1 MSEQASQS
9 PSRVVITG
17 LGAISPLGRNK
28 SEILS
33 SLRAGASGIRFIEKL
48 EELKFSC
55 QVGGLVHQWQELA
68 EKILSE
74 SDRFAMS
81 ESMQF
86 AAIAA
91 FEALDDAGLQIPT
104 SEEPADVDRGAIIGT
119 GIGGLDVFSEKV
131 YPNVE
136 SKRVKRCGGSVVEQ
150 IMCSGVSAKLGGLLG
165 LGNQVTTNSSACNTG
180 TEAIVMGYD
189 RIRHGEAEIMIVG
202 GAEAGHYQIW
212 SGFDAMRVLARKWND
227 EPHKASRPMSADSA
241 GFVPGSGAGIL
252 VLESLA
258 SAERRGAPIYAEI
271 LSGFLCSGGMRQ
283 GGSMTAPSSEGVK
296 RCIRQAILRAGI
308 DASDIDYINGHL
320 TSTFADP
327 LEISNWQQSLEL
339 PTEQFPWINSTKS
352 LMGHA
357 LGAAGA
363 IESVATLLQLKYSF
377 LHPSLNCET
386 LHEAIEPIAKRV
398 VRERLDLGPKD
409 LKIAAKA
416 SFGFGDVNSCLIL
429 KKWS

>member
-1 MSEQASQS
+1 MKQNRDSKL
-9 PSRVVITG
+9 SRVVITG
-17 LGAISPLGRNK
+17 AGVVSPLGRNK
-28 SEILS
+28 TEMLA
-33 SLRAGASGIRFIEKL
+33 SLREGRSGIRHIQKL

-55 QVGGLVHQWQELA
+55 QVGGIVEDWQDLA
-68 EKILSE
+68 EQHLSE

-91 FEALDDAGLQIPT
+91 FEALSDAGLRIPA
-104 SEEPADVDRGAIIGT
+104 SDEPANADWGAFVGT

-136 SKRVKRCGGSVVEQ
+136 AGRVKRCGSSVVEQ

-180 TEAIVMGYD
+180 TEAIIMGYD
-189 RIRHGEAEIMIVG
+189 RIRHGEAEVMVVG

-212 SGFDAMRVLARKWND
+212 SGFDAMRVLSRKWND
-227 EPHKASRPMSADSA
+227 EPQKASRPMSADA
-241 GFVPGSGAGIL
+241 GGFVPGSGAGIL
-252 VLESLA
+252 VLESLD
-258 SAERRGAPIYAEI
+258 SALSRGAPIYAEI
-271 LSGFLCSGGMRQ
+271 LSGFLCSGGMRD
-283 GGSMTAPSSEGVK
+283 GGSMTAPSSVGVR

-308 DASDIDYINGHL
+308 EASDIDYINGHL

-327 LEISNWQQSLEL
+327 LEIANWQQALEL
-339 PTEQFPWINSTKS
+339 PPADFPYINSTKS
-352 LMGHA
+352 MMGHA

-377 LHPSLNCET
+377 LHPSLNCES
-386 LHEAIEPIAKRV
+386 LHEAIEPIARSV
-398 VRERLDLGPKD
+398 VRERVDLNNQD
-409 LKIAAKA
+409 LTIAAKA